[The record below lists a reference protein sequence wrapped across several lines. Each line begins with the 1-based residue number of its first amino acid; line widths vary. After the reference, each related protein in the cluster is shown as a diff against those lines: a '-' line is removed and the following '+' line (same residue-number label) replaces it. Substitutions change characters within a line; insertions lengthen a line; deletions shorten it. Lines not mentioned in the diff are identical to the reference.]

1 MMRFVCVIAL
11 VLAGLP
17 ALAQDRPSPS
27 ANIRNRLNQFDARAI
42 AAANHYYDIP
52 QLKSGILAATNNTS
66 RSIMTGLARQN
77 SALSVEAKANLQRIV
92 DEVVAGEFGLMQT
105 INAVAALETFS
116 TQEMIAL
123 DDFYS
128 SPGGQVIL
136 GKMPQLS
143 LRMTPMIQSVVPE
156 MIQQIR
162 AKMRDQGVEL
172 KL

>member
-1 MMRFVCVIAL
+1 MRRFLCATAFAL
-11 VLAGLP
+11 AVLP

-27 ANIRNRLNQFDARAI
+27 ANIRNRLNQFDPRAV
-42 AAANHYYDIP
+42 AAAKHYYDIP
-52 QLKSGILAATNNTS
+52 QLKSGILTATNNTS
-66 RSIMTGLARQN
+66 RSIMTALARQN
-77 SALSVEAKANLQRIV
+77 SALSAEAKTNLQRIV
-92 DEVVAGEFGLMQT
+92 DEVVASEFGLMQT
-105 INAVAALETFS
+105 INDVAALETFS

-123 DDFYS
+123 DEFYS

>member
-1 MMRFVCVIAL
+1 
-11 VLAGLP
+11 
-17 ALAQDRPSPS
+17 
-27 ANIRNRLNQFDARAI
+27 
-42 AAANHYYDIP
+42 
-52 QLKSGILAATNNTS
+52 
-66 RSIMTGLARQN
+66 
-77 SALSVEAKANLQRIV
+77 
-92 DEVVAGEFGLMQT
+92 
-105 INAVAALETFS
+105 
-116 TQEMIAL
+116 L

-143 LRMTPMIQSVVPE
+143 LRMTPMVQSVVPE